1 MVEPYIL
8 VVEDDTMTRSVMADT
23 LKYAGMLVMGVEN
36 ANAALEQIKVQLP
49 ALIITDLM
57 MPGINGFEFLSRLHT
72 NPETADIPVIVI
84 SGVVQDDAIR
94 LPNVVRVIGKGQV
107 EVNDLQGYVR
117 QLVSRMVEP

>member
-1 MVEPYIL
+1 MEPYIL

>member
-1 MVEPYIL
+1 
-8 VVEDDTMTRSVMADT
+8 MADT